1 MRHAAMLG
9 RIEFAGR
16 RGRGR
21 RLWTLAE
28 AMAAV
33 LVLAGLLMVA
43 KERAGAQSNVTLVSN
58 EGRGSQS
65 NLVAGSG
72 FSNNHEVAGD
82 FTTGTTD
89 GSYVLT
95 SERLRLR
102 SNVLLGN
109 SPVMDVTVHSDGA
122 GAPSKE
128 LFTLFNPSNLSSIST
143 TYAKE
148 SLTSE
153 ATAAVVMGG
162 L

>member
-43 KERAGAQSNVTLVSN
+43 KERADAQSNVTLVSN

-95 SERLRLR
+95 SVRLRLR

-109 SPVMDVTVHSDGA
+109 SPVMDVTVHSD

-153 ATAAVVMGG
+153 ATAAVVIGG